1 MGKTSTAVKDRWN
14 KKAYDRLEIRVKKG
28 IKEEFREACE
38 NAGCTMNGAVN
49 KFIEDFIKKNGE
61 KQ

>member
-1 MGKTSTAVKDRWN
+1 MGRTSSAVKAKYN
-14 KKAYDRLEIRVKKG
+14 KKAYDRIEVTVKKG
-28 IKEEFREACE
+28 VKEEFREACE